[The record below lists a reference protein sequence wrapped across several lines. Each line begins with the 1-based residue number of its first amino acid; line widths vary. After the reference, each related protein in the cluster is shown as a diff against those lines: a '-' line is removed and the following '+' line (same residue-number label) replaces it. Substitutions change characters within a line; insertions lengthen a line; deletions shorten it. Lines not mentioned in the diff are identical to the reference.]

1 MDQFKWKAINLNFIS
16 FCGSGAKHYLI
27 RYWLVKAQIEHGV
40 TGQGERSSFFAVC
53 HCGFSICR
61 QPEHPRGS
69 GGCCSG
75 VVWKGKI
82 DCCLINKENKL
93 LRDGSNFLNKSEAR
107 KCSDFIIVHAL
118 LWKTTQRVF
127 QREPLHSLPMHGHL
141 SPTRVFQSGVNIQI
155 QVSYC
160 HRSSTSLIYGDNV
173 LAALYILNF
182 DFFI

>member
-141 SPTRVFQSGVNIQI
+141 SPTGAFQSGVNIQI

-160 HRSSTSLIYGDNV
+160 HRSSTSLIYGDV